1 MYSLPCALPGREA
14 GGFTGVRLTDLGSG
28 HAICCERKSS
38 LPGEGAHLDPADKM
52 AFKYLH
58 FIYLGRRILAT
69 SCEARYSLPSTSWD
83 ALLPW
88 HRRRDYLFF

>member
-1 MYSLPCALPGREA
+1 MDSLPCAPPGGEA
-14 GGFTGVRLTDLGSG
+14 GGFIGVRLADLGSG

-52 AFKYLH
+52 ALEYLH

-69 SCEARYSLPSTSWD
+69 SCEARCSLP
-83 ALLPW
+83 
-88 HRRRDYLFF
+88 